1 MTFTRRLTLFAFG
14 TGLGCLL
21 AWAIYGNRLENT
33 DWMPNHRVKLR
44 LKSTLI
50 NATPEAEAMLAPL
63 NLDLADLRTA
73 MDSCDIDFSDSKR
86 STDSL
91 VYYVYGT
98 VKGQQV
104 HYMASTFRDFR
115 TDSTAT
121 LTEIWPGNGR

>member
-1 MTFTRRLTLFAFG
+1 MTFKRRLLLFSFG
-14 TGLGCLL
+14 IGLGCLL
-21 AWAIYGNRLENT
+21 AWGIYGNRLNNT

-50 NATPEAEAMLAPL
+50 KATPEAQAMLAPL
-63 NLDLADLRTA
+63 DLDLADLRTA

-86 STDSL
+86 SKDSL

-98 VKGQQV
+98 VRGQQV
-104 HYMASTFRDFR
+104 HYMAATLRDFR

-121 LTEIWPGNGR
+121 LVSIQAGGR